1 MSELRAK
8 EETAGDEEMVRRGG
22 GGGEGRECILKI
34 EIMEWS
40 ALSRG
45 GGEEVTSI
53 RLSALEMLSQG

>member
-8 EETAGDEEMVRRGG
+8 EETAGDEEMVRR